1 MTHSLLT
8 TSVTLD
14 RVNREIC
21 QHKTTYRHG
30 AQVKDVPA
38 ISRLILRRGVS
49 RRGACRRRL
58 LRTSDETPPRLL
70 SDSVEPELS

>member
-1 MTHSLLT
+1 MTHSLLA

-14 RVNREIC
+14 RVNRGIC

-49 RRGACRRRL
+49 GGETCRRRL
-58 LRTSDETPPRLL
+58 L
-70 SDSVEPELS
+70 